1 MNWKKIKIGAIVIL
15 AIFVVHQFLSGN
27 YWLFDNLIKKTYAEE
42 QLAKQNIVLV
52 LVEKGLYQD
61 LKEELSRYGTEYIQA
76 QNPNTIALILPVEK
90 EKSAIDLL
98 KIIQNLYF
106 GGIEEQPSS
115 LKGIVL
121 IGDLPLPV
129 IND

>member
-27 YWLFDNLIKKTYAEE
+27 YWFFDNLIKKTYAEE

-52 LVEKGLYQD
+52 LVEKSLYQD
-61 LKEELSRYGTEYIQA
+61 LKKELSRYGTDYIQA

-121 IGDLPLPV
+121 IGNLPLPV